1 MLLADWLSMME
12 TFAQDLRFALRTLR
26 KSPGF
31 SAAVILTLALGI
43 GANTAIFSLVDAV
56 ILRTLPVKN
65 PKQLFFI
72 EAVSNQGADGSFP
85 FSVFEQMRDH
95 NRSMAGIVAFDGT
108 RLSAIVDGQPE
119 VIWGQCV
126 SGNFFE
132 LLGVRPTQGRAL
144 TPADDLPASPPATV
158 ISHRYWKRR
167 FGLDPAILGK
177 TVTLKGAPF
186 TIIGVAPQGFFGI
199 DPSWA
204 PDLWMPMAQWTSLR
218 LKDHDSVGILG
229 RLNPGVDQKQ
239 ARGELDAIYQASRVT
254 QPGLDTTPSRIV
266 LASGARGLSD
276 LRDEFSLPLAILMA
290 VVLAVLLI
298 ACANVA
304 NLMLARSTSRRKEI
318 ALRLAIGAGRVRL
331 FRQVLTE
338 SVLFAALGGL
348 LGFLFA
354 IWGSDALARVASSG
368 PNPVSLDVH
377 HDARILGFTAGL
389 SLAIGILFGLAPAM
403 RATRTDLN
411 SVLKDSSAQ
420 VRSGR
425 GPGFKGILVVLQVSL
440 SAVLLVAAGLLAR
453 SLHELFRVDPGFEQ
467 ERVLLVRAYPT
478 IVGYEGARELEL
490 YARLQG
496 QLQAIPGVRSAS
508 LSRFGFLGG
517 RWQRRISPIR
527 STARTADESP
537 AFCYPISPG
546 FFDTMG
552 VPQLQ
557 GRDFGPTDDPKAP
570 RVAVVSQ
577 EFAHAHFPLV
587 GALGQRFRFGGEGA
601 PDAVD
606 VEIVGV
612 VRDVKSLSLRQ
623 RESRPAVYIP
633 ISQTPADRLGQVT
646 IALRTAG
653 DAAGSAAAIR
663 RQIQAIDRDL
673 PLVSAETQA
682 ELAVES
688 LGTERLMSKLSGAF
702 AILALLLASI
712 GLYGVLA
719 YEVASRTREI
729 GIRIAIGARPS
740 DLVRLVLG
748 YGFRLVLLG
757 VLIGL
762 AAAFAVPRVLTSF
775 LFGVGPT
782 DPLTLAGTTLLL
794 ILVALL
800 ACYLP
805 VRRAMRGDPLIALR
819 SS

>member
-1 MLLADWLSMME
+1 ME
-12 TFAQDLRFALRTLR
+12 TLARDLRFALRTLR

-56 ILRTLPVKN
+56 ILRTLPVKS

-72 EAVSNQGADGSFP
+72 EAVSNHGADGSFP

-338 SVLFAALGGL
+338 SVLFAALGGF

-354 IWGSDALARVASSG
+354 VWGSDVLAGLASSG

-377 HDARILGFTAGL
+377 HDARILEFTAGL
-389 SLAIGILFGLAPAM
+389 SLAVGVLFGLVPAM
-403 RATRTDLN
+403 RISRTDLN
-411 SVLKDSSAQ
+411 SVLKDSTQSGG
-420 VRSGR
+420 GR
-425 GPGFKGILVVLQVSL
+425 GTGLRGMLVVLQVSL
-440 SAVLLVAAGLLAR
+440 SVILLVGAGLLAR

-478 IVGYEGARELEL
+478 IVGYDGARELDL
-490 YARLQG
+490 YSRLQG
-496 QLQAIPGVRSAS
+496 QLRAIPGVRSAS

-517 RWQRRISPIR
+517 RWLRRISIPGGA
-527 STARTADESP
+527 ARIDEAT

-570 RVAVVSQ
+570 RVAVVS
-577 EFAHAHFPLV
+577 EAFAHAHFPAV
-587 GALGQRFRFGGEGA
+587 GALGQRFRFGDGDA
-601 PDAVD
+601 PEA

-663 RQIQAIDRDL
+663 RQVQAIDQDL
-673 PLVSAETQA
+673 PLVGAETQA

-740 DLVRLVLG
+740 DLLRLVLG

-757 VLIGL
+757 ALIGL
-762 AAAFAVPRVLTSF
+762 AAALAVPRVLTSF